1 MNTKPQRPAT
11 AVLPVA
17 RDLFYGGAWH
27 TPIKGR
33 YVDTVDPST
42 GSVVTAIAHADQDD
56 AEHAI
61 RAAHDAWKEWRNT
74 PIKSRQ
80 DMMRQAAER
89 LRAHAEEL
97 AMIDAIDTG
106 NPVAEMLGDAQ
117 FAANSLDYFAGLAPM
132 LKGETFPIA
141 GDSLHYS
148 VRGPLGVVARIV
160 AYNHPLMFA
169 AGKIAAPLAAGNT
182 VIVKP
187 PEQAPLSCL
196 RMAELLQDVFPPGV
210 LSVLPGG
217 KECGQTLSSHPM
229 VKKVTL
235 IGSVATGRAI
245 LRSASETL
253 KSTLLELGGKN
264 ALIAFADADHE
275 ALVAGIVRGM
285 NFTWSG
291 QSCGSTSRVFLHD
304 SIHDNVLSAIT
315 DRVRRLHVPGNP
327 TDSSTTM
334 GPLISA
340 QRRDEVIEFIKSAQ
354 AEGARLVTGGKAPDD
369 SKLRN
374 GFFIEPTIFSDVQP
388 GMRIAKEEIFG
399 PVMSVFR
406 WRDEDELFDAVNG
419 VDYGLTASIWTKDLV
434 TAHRAAARVEAGY
447 VWVNQVSRHY
457 LGVPF
462 GGVKSSGIGREECI
476 EELFDFT
483 TIKSINVQL

>member
-1 MNTKPQRPAT
+1 MDIETQDSAFRS
-11 AVLPVA
+11 LPVA
-17 RDLFYGGAWH
+17 RDLFYGGEWH
-27 TPIKGR
+27 APINGR
-33 YVDTVDPST
+33 YVDTIDPST
-42 GSVVTAIAHADQDD
+42 SSVVATIAHADRTDT
-56 AEHAI
+56 ENAI
-61 RAAHDAWKEWRNT
+61 QAAHSAWKEWRNT
-74 PIKSRQ
+74 PIRSRQ
-80 DMMRQAAER
+80 NMMRQAAER
-89 LRAHAEEL
+89 LRAHADEL
-97 AMIDAIDTG
+97 ALIDAIDTG
-106 NPVAEMLGDAQ
+106 NPIAEMLGDAQ

-148 VRGPLGVVARIV
+148 MREAIGVVARIV

-196 RMAELLQDVFPPGV
+196 RLAELLKDVFPPGV

-217 KECGQTLSSHPM
+217 RECGETLSSHPL

-245 LRSASETL
+245 LRNASETL
-253 KSTLLELGGKN
+253 KPTLLELGGKN
-264 ALIAFADADHE
+264 ALIAFADADHD

-285 NFTWSG
+285 NFTWAG
-291 QSCGSTSRVFLHD
+291 QSCGSTSRVFLHE
-304 SIHDNVLSAIT
+304 SIHDKVLSAVA
-315 DRVRRLHVPGNP
+315 DRTRQLHAPGNP
-327 TDSSTTM
+327 TDRSTTM

-340 QRRDEVIEFIKSAQ
+340 QRRDEVLEFIKSAQ
-354 AEGARLVTGGKAPDD
+354 TEGARLVTGGKAPDD
-369 SKLRN
+369 AKFRN

-388 GMRIAKEEIFG
+388 SMRIAKEEIFG

-406 WRDEDELFDAVNG
+406 WRDEEELFDAVNG
-419 VDYGLTASIWTKDLV
+419 VEYGLTASIWTKDLV

-447 VWVNQVSRHY
+447 VWINQVSRHY

-483 TIKSINVQL
+483 TTKSVNLQL